1 MSRKNTVYSTD
12 QGKHCS
18 RCFKPQAQCQ
28 CKSGTRRNQ
37 SDNPISSNGATVRSP
52 SGGLQSSA
60 KVSDGIVRLHRQS
73 KGRAGKPVTLITGL
87 DIKIEELKKLAK
99 TIKTKCGVGGKI
111 EGDDIL
117 LQGDKRAVI
126 KIELESL
133 GYTVKIAGG

>member
-1 MSRKNTVYSTD
+1 MSSKNTVYSTD

-18 RCFKPQAQCQ
+18 RCFMPQLQCQ
-28 CKSGTRRNQ
+28 CKKGTGRNT
-37 SDNPISSNGATVRSP
+37 SDISI
-52 SGGLQSSA
+52 SGGPVSQG

-87 DIKIEELKKLAK
+87 DINPGELKKLAK

-111 EGDDIL
+111 EGHNIL

>member
-1 MSRKNTVYSTD
+1 MSGKNTVYSTD

-18 RCFKPQAQCQ
+18 RCSKPQAQCQ
-28 CKSGTRRNQ
+28 CKSRTR
-37 SDNPISSNGATVRSP
+37 SASS
-52 SGGLQSSA
+52 GLQSSA

-87 DIKIEELKKLAK
+87 DIKMEELKKLAK

-111 EGDDIL
+111 EGHDIL
-117 LQGDKRAVI
+117 LQGDKRAMI